1 MMNTAFDAPPSA
13 GQPAVA
19 QPAAARTSRLGAAIG
34 AARLTL
40 QWRLLLLWT
49 GVLLL
54 PACAAALPVWQLL
67 SANLDHSLYAS
78 ALATR
83 LDAIAVADLGGVI
96 SRNGP
101 ATATGSLIA
110 LVLTLLLSPLLSGM
124 TIAAARAPQ
133 RLGIAALAAGGMQ
146 EYPRLLRMMVWAL
159 LPLGIAGA
167 LGGVALGAAHTY
179 GEHAILESDA
189 GHVKLAATVGAALLF
204 LLADA
209 TLDAGR
215 AVLAIDRRRK
225 SAVRAWWDGCRLFRR
240 SPLAFLG
247 SWFGISVLGLALAAL
262 LAIARINVPALGVG
276 GFIAAFVLAQLAVA
290 AVAWMRNARLVAL
303 MEVARAAKL

>member
-1 MMNTAFDAPPSA
+1 MMNTAFDANSPA
-13 GQPAVA
+13 GQQTVA
-19 QPAAARTSRLGAAIG
+19 QPAAARISRLAAATGAV
-34 AARLTL
+34 RLTL

-49 GVLLL
+49 GLLLL
-54 PACAAALPVWQLL
+54 PALSATLPVWQLL
-67 SANLDHSLYAS
+67 SANLDHSVYAS

-83 LDAIAVADLGGVI
+83 LDAIAFADLGGVI

-110 LVLTLLLSPLLSGM
+110 LVLTLLLSPLLTGM

-133 RLGIAALAAGGMQ
+133 RLGIAGLAAGGMQ

-167 LGGVALGAAHTY
+167 LGGIALGAAHKY
-179 GEHAILESDA
+179 AAHAILESDA
-189 GHVKLAATVGAALLF
+189 GDVRLAATIGAALLF

-225 SAVRAWWDGCRLFRR
+225 SAVRAWWDGCKLFRR

-247 SWFGISVLGLALAAL
+247 SWFVISALGLVLAAAL
-262 LAIARINVPALGVG
+262 GVARINVPALGFG

-303 MEVARAAKL
+303 MEVARGAKL